1 MRGQQL
7 VKLFRAIEL
16 FSKPA
21 GTTIK
26 ELQETFGINRSSAN
40 RIIRTM
46 ENLGFPLY
54 DEKLFMEKEKRWK
67 FDETY
72 LKRLPN
78 INVPDLKLELPEII
92 ALYLIKGEARLYRRT
107 EIEKKVN
114 TVFAKL
120 GAFVPT
126 ELVEKLDRIK
136 TLFVSSENFAKDY
149 SGKEE
154 IIDSLT
160 DAMLQQ
166 KTSYVKYHSFAQDR
180 ISNFTIDPLYFFE
193 SQGGLYVFV
202 RATSFDEIRILAVE
216 RIQELTLTEN
226 HFEYPDDFDP
236 DEKLNEAFDM
246 VYDDPIEA
254 KIWISSSQA
263 RYVTERRL
271 VKNQKVTNQEDGSI
285 ILDIKTSGWWDLKR
299 WILSFGGNAEVLEPI
314 ELREEIANEIK
325 TLNNTYSDC

>member
-40 RIIRTM
+40 RIIKTM

-78 INVPDLKLELPEII
+78 INIPDLKLELPEII
-92 ALYLIKGEARLYRRT
+92 ALYFIKGEARLYRKT

-120 GAFVPT
+120 GAFVPA
-126 ELVEKLDRIK
+126 ELVKKLGRVK

-149 SGKEE
+149 SGKEA

-166 KTSYVKYHSFAQDR
+166 KTSYVKYHSFTQDR

-202 RATSFDEIRILAVE
+202 RATSFDEIKILAVD
-216 RIQELTLTEN
+216 RIQELTLTDN

-299 WILSFGGNAEVLEPI
+299 WVLSFGVNAEVLEPI
-314 ELREEIANEIK
+314 ELREEIAKEIK
-325 TLNNTYSDC
+325 ILNSMYSG

>member
-26 ELQETFGINRSSAN
+26 ELQETFGIDRSSAN

-92 ALYLIKGEARLYRRT
+92 ALYLIKGEARLYRKT

-120 GAFVPT
+120 GAFVPA

-149 SGKEE
+149 SGKED

-202 RATSFDEIRILAVE
+202 RATSFDDIRILAVE
-216 RIQELTLTEN
+216 RVREITFTDN
-226 HFEYPDDFDP
+226 HFKYPDDFDP

-246 VYDDPIEA
+246 IYDDPIEA
-254 KIWISSSQA
+254 KIWISNDQA
-263 RYVTERRL
+263 KYVTERRL
-271 VKNQKVTNQEDGSI
+271 VKNQKVTKQDDGSI
-285 ILDIKTSGWWDLKR
+285 ILEIKTSGWWDLKR
-299 WILSFGGNAEVLEPI
+299 WVLSFGGNAEVLEPI
-314 ELREEIANEIK
+314 GLREEIANEIK
-325 TLNNTYSDC
+325 NLNSKYSN

>member
-16 FSKPA
+16 FSRPA

-78 INVPDLKLELPEII
+78 INIPDLKLELPEII
-92 ALYLIKGEARLYRRT
+92 ALYLIKGEARLYRKT

-120 GAFVPT
+120 GAFVPPD
-126 ELVEKLDRIK
+126 LVEKLDRIK

-149 SGKEE
+149 SGKED

-180 ISNFTIDPLYFFE
+180 ISNFAIDPLHFFE

-202 RATSFDEIRILAVE
+202 KATSFDEIRILAVE
-216 RIQELTLTEN
+216 RIQELTLTDN
-226 HFEYPDDFDP
+226 HFEYPDDFNP
-236 DEKLNEAFDM
+236 DKKLNEAFDM
-246 VYDDPIEA
+246 VYDDPIKA
-254 KIWISSSQA
+254 KIWISNDQA
-263 RYVTERRL
+263 KYVTERRL
-271 VKNQKVTNQEDGSI
+271 TKNQKIFNQNDGSI
-285 ILDIKTSGWWDLKR
+285 VLEINTSGWWDLKR
-299 WILSFGGNAEVLEPI
+299 WVLSLGSNAEVLEPI
-314 ELREEIANEIK
+314 GLREEIANEIK
-325 TLNNTYSDC
+325 TLNNKYSD

>member
-26 ELQETFGINRSSAN
+26 ELQETFGIDRSSAN

-78 INVPDLKLELPEII
+78 INIPDLKLELPEII

-120 GAFVPT
+120 GAFVPA

-149 SGKEE
+149 SGKED

-166 KTSYVKYHSFAQDR
+166 RTSYVKYHSFSQDR
-180 ISNFTIDPLYFFE
+180 ISNFIIDPLYFFE

-202 RATSFDEIRILAVE
+202 RATSFDEIKTLAVE
-216 RIQELTLTEN
+216 RIQGITFTDN
-226 HFEYPDDFDP
+226 RFEYPDDFDP

-246 VYDDPIEA
+246 VYDDPIKA
-254 KIWISSSQA
+254 KIWISNDQA
-263 RYVTERRL
+263 KYVTERRL
-271 VKNQKVTNQEDGSI
+271 TKNQKIFNQDDGSI
-285 ILDIKTSGWWDLKR
+285 VLEIKTSGWWDLKR
-299 WILSFGGNAEVLEPI
+299 WVLSFGNNAEVLEPI
-314 ELREEIANEIK
+314 ALREEIANEIK
-325 TLNNTYSDC
+325 TLNSKYSN

>member
-26 ELQETFGINRSSAN
+26 ELKETFGIDRSSAN

-78 INVPDLKLELPEII
+78 INIPDLKLELPEII

-120 GAFVPT
+120 GAFVPA
-126 ELVEKLDRIK
+126 ELVEKLDRVK

-149 SGKEE
+149 SGKEA

-166 KTSYVKYHSFAQDR
+166 KTSYVKYHSFTQDR

-202 RATSFDEIRILAVE
+202 RATSFDEIKILAVE
-216 RIQELTLTEN
+216 RIQELTFTDN

-236 DEKLNEAFDM
+236 DEKLNDAFDM

-254 KIWISSSQA
+254 KIWISNDQA
-263 RYVTERRL
+263 KYVTERRL
-271 VKNQKVTNQEDGSI
+271 VKNQKVINQDDGSI
-285 ILDIKTSGWWDLKR
+285 VLEINTSGWWDLKR
-299 WILSFGGNAEVLEPI
+299 WVLSFGVNAEVLEPI
-314 ELREEIANEIK
+314 ELREEIAKEIK
-325 TLNNTYSDC
+325 ILNSTYSD

>member
-26 ELQETFGINRSSAN
+26 ELQETFGIDRSSAN

-92 ALYLIKGEARLYRRT
+92 ALYLIKGEARLYRKT

-120 GAFVPT
+120 GAFVPA

-149 SGKEE
+149 SGKED

-202 RATSFDEIRILAVE
+202 RATSFDDIRILAVE
-216 RIQELTLTEN
+216 RIREITFTDN
-226 HFEYPDDFDP
+226 HFKYPDDFDP

-246 VYDDPIEA
+246 IYDDPIEA
-254 KIWISSSQA
+254 KIWISNDQA
-263 RYVTERRL
+263 KYVTERRL
-271 VKNQKVTNQEDGSI
+271 VKNQKVTKQDDGSI
-285 ILDIKTSGWWDLKR
+285 ILEIKTSGWWDLKR
-299 WILSFGGNAEVLEPI
+299 WVLSFGGNAEVLEPI
-314 ELREEIANEIK
+314 GLREEIANEIK
-325 TLNNTYSDC
+325 NLNSKYSN